1 MNKKYQDLIITAI
14 VFVLAL
20 VAGSFYIYFSS
31 YSFTD
36 SALLFLSAVIGAGCC
51 WIGLC
56 RKK

>member
-1 MNKKYQDLIITAI
+1 MNKKYQDLIITAV

-20 VAGSFYIYFSS
+20 VVGTFYMNFSP